1 MKNKRDFL
9 INLRK
14 TEGLLQKE
22 VVEKLSS
29 EYGVTITESYYGM
42 IEQGVRTPSLNVA
55 LAISD
60 LFKIA
65 PSEIFLDSNTTFCC
79 ESEKQLA

>member
-14 TEGLLQKE
+14 KEGWLQKD

-29 EYGVTITESYYGM
+29 EYGVSITESYYGM

-55 LAISD
+55 LAISE
-60 LFKIA
+60 LFKIT
-65 PSEIFLDSNTTFCC
+65 PSEIFLDNNTTFCC
-79 ESEKQLA
+79 EKEKQLA